1 MTKQRIENIRKSAG
15 QRIDKFLNNWISRKL
30 MVLIIA
36 SVGLFDGKLD
46 GDNWTIVA
54 TGYVAI
60 QGFTEIVKEL
70 YKVKNGQNNT

>member
-46 GDNWTIVA
+46 GDDLPDGVYYYFIKDGSTLKFKGSI
-54 TGYVAI
+54 TL
-60 QGFTEIVKEL
+60 TK
-70 YKVKNGQNNT
+70 